1 MSKKKKKLIINKKK
15 NNISFKVYL
24 PMGIIY
30 MYLNNNKG
38 SVIKK
43 EYIIICKKGEGG
55 QHFVEN
61 NWHVLPL
68 APSITS
74 ITILDHLQED
84 ATFFLYNFLQ
94 FSSSFF
100 LTISYMRPISFFYSC
115 APWKILWLMCK
126 HLLYKYYK
134 CIAKNEMFA
143 I

>member
-1 MSKKKKKLIINKKK
+1 
-15 NNISFKVYL
+15 
-24 PMGIIY
+24 MGIIY

-84 ATFFLYNFLQ
+84 ATFFLIQFLAIFIKFFFNNFLYEAY
-94 FSSSFF
+94 FIF
-100 LTISYMRPISFFYSC
+100 LF
-115 APWKILWLMCK
+115 MCT
-126 HLLYKYYK
+126 LEN
-134 CIAKNEMFA
+134 IMTNV
-143 I
+143 